1 MSAIDPAIER
11 RSSDPSAGEDC
22 EREMLWHD
30 VRAAFAGIAGGIAQI
45 VQMNAEPCLRAQI
58 ERVAASAK
66 DLEILVE
73 IILGSGTPLASA
85 VVDVDRLMSHLRH
98 RFTGEAQEFGLTFRV
113 EMDPSL
119 PSQLHADPA
128 TLFRLLEN
136 LIRRAMARESGSALV
151 LAATKERGE
160 IVFRVNCERVG
171 RPSGDSGSLFPASDQ
186 VIHSLAARLGASLQ
200 LADGTSQPTLSV
212 LRLPASAGSGAVAA
226 HGAGA
231 LLAGLHVLLAE
242 DNPTNQMVAS
252 NMLRS
257 LGADVVVCSD
267 GVEALKR
274 FETFPADLVIVDI
287 EMPRMTGLD
296 VIRAIRARTD
306 ERARVPIVALTAYA
320 MHEHRDRIT
329 GAGANGLIPKPV
341 SSVDSFGRAL
351 AAHVRRTESMLSD
364 RPGASDPVHPKQSV
378 GRA

>member
-136 LIRRAMARESGSALV
+136 LIRRAMARNPAVRWCLPPRRNAEKSYSELTASVSVAL
-151 LAATKERGE
+151 A
-160 IVFRVNCERVG
+160 
-171 RPSGDSGSLFPASDQ
+171 
-186 VIHSLAARLGASLQ
+186 
-200 LADGTSQPTLSV
+200 
-212 LRLPASAGSGAVAA
+212 
-226 HGAGA
+226 
-231 LLAGLHVLLAE
+231 
-242 DNPTNQMVAS
+242 
-252 NMLRS
+252 
-257 LGADVVVCSD
+257 
-267 GVEALKR
+267 
-274 FETFPADLVIVDI
+274 
-287 EMPRMTGLD
+287 
-296 VIRAIRARTD
+296 VIRVPSFRQAIR
-306 ERARVPIVALTAYA
+306 
-320 MHEHRDRIT
+320 
-329 GAGANGLIPKPV
+329 
-341 SSVDSFGRAL
+341 
-351 AAHVRRTESMLSD
+351 
-364 RPGASDPVHPKQSV
+364 
-378 GRA
+378 